1 MSRLKNELAWLGSN
15 LPWAG
20 LGAFLGAFGCVI
32 LWISGGSGWYA
43 LKAMRTPMPSLA
55 LLFVLSLL
63 SCGFCGMTAALV
75 IRCGR
80 CGGKADKA
88 PHPVRHIAAAYLF
101 GLGWYAVFFCTRLS
115 LFGAVLLSAAL
126 LTMAVAGTELRKRS

>member
-1 MSRLKNELAWLGSN
+1 MRGVKNELAWLGSN

-43 LKAMRTPMPSLA
+43 LKTMRSPMPSLA

-63 SCGFCGMTAALV
+63 SCGFCGMTATLV
-75 IRCGR
+75 IRKKR
-80 CGGKADKA
+80 NGKRRRRA
-88 PHPVRHIAAAYLF
+88 
-101 GLGWYAVFFCTRLS
+101 
-115 LFGAVLLSAAL
+115 
-126 LTMAVAGTELRKRS
+126 